1 MKAFDLLFCC
11 CGFCLML
18 HCDSAEA
25 VAQDSAKTVVRVRLS
40 DSTGLRIA
48 DAELAIIRGLH
59 DTVAT
64 GVTGANGDWTTQIA
78 RSASPYQLV
87 ARKIGYSRMQRFFMA
102 AGDSTVLP
110 IRVGRIVQALAP
122 VVVSEKE
129 GAKRK
134 SYFIDSDDIVNSPRP
149 LADAADILIKLR
161 PDMIYSRGGRD
172 ACPSIS
178 NIWINGI
185 AVYKSF
191 SPASAPRVSARN
203 RAPPPPPMGPPY
215 PISET
220 ARIRAAVVNSAASG
234 IGAARLTMLEGIRPE
249 HIEQITYKDCF
260 DTSMKGNFSQN
271 ALFIVLKAGIR
282 YERDIGTYAIEGG
295 RKAR

>member
-1 MKAFDLLFCC
+1 MKALDLLYCC
-11 CGFCLML
+11 SGFCLML
-18 HCDSAEA
+18 HCGTAEA
-25 VAQDSAKTVVRVRLS
+25 AAQDTARTLVRIRLS

-48 DAELAIIRGLH
+48 DAQMAIIRGLH

-64 GVTGANGDWTTQIA
+64 GLASAAGEWSA
-78 RSASPYQLV
+78 RVPRSTAPYQLV
-87 ARKIGYSRMQRFFMA
+87 ARKIGFNRLQRFFMA
-102 AGDSTVLP
+102 TGDSIILP
-110 IRVGRIVQALAP
+110 IRVGRIVQSLAP

-129 GAKRK
+129 DAKRK

-149 LADAADILIKLR
+149 LNDAADILIKLR

-191 SPASAPRVSARN
+191 QPASAPRISARN
-203 RAPPPPPMGPPY
+203 RAPAPPPMGPPY

-220 ARIRAAVVNSAASG
+220 ARIRASVVNSAASG

-260 DTSMKGNFSQN
+260 DTSMKGNFTQN

-282 YERDIGTYAIEGG
+282 YERDFGTYSVEGG
-295 RKAR
+295 RTAR